1 MSKDWAR
8 LARAI
13 QQARE
18 SRRMPG
24 GLRMTQ
30 TQLAEAA
37 GVSEGTIQNLENPER
52 TYRRRPPTLAAVER
66 VLWKPGSVDAV
77 LAGGDPIPLPEDEAG
92 SGHAGPHPDHSPA
105 VGKRLPLRVQH
116 ELDGDVVDTDVIDLG
131 RSGMKMVVVITRD
144 PGHELPGDEQL
155 REDYREWSRVQRELR
170 GIAAQ
175 KPPNDPPSE

>member
-13 QQARE
+13 QQARD

-52 TYRRRPPTLAAVER
+52 TYSRRPPSLAAVER
-66 VLWKPGSVDAV
+66 VFWKPGSADAV
-77 LAGGDPIPLPEDEAG
+77 LAGGVPVPLPEAESAG
-92 SGHAGPHPDHSPA
+92 TPA
-105 VGKRLPLRVQH
+105 ADQAPARVRERLPLRIQH
-116 ELDGDVVDTDVIDLG
+116 ELDGIVVDTDVIDLG

-144 PGHELPGDEQL
+144 QDLPGDDEL
-155 REDYREWSRVQRELR
+155 REDYQEWTRVQRELR
-170 GIAAQ
+170 GIVAP
-175 KPPNDPPSE
+175 KTIDDPPGHVTN